1 MKFLNEEGFIMIKIL
16 IIIIIL
22 VMVFQSTA
30 IYLIIY
36 SDILNGINNNIVRE
50 IDYVTSFYLAENLAE
65 IYKDSYIVN
74 LLFNLN
80 NNNSV
85 KIEIINYGDNS
96 IKTLE
101 FTEPVRGQTV
111 FSLE

>member
-1 MKFLNEEGFIMIKIL
+1 MKGLNEKGFIMIKIL
-16 IIIIIL
+16 VIIII
-22 VMVFQSTA
+22 MVIIFQSTA

-36 SDILNGINNNIVRE
+36 SDLLNGINNNIIKE

-65 IYKDSYIVN
+65 IYKNSYIVN
-74 LLFNLN
+74 TVFELN

-85 KIEIINYGDNS
+85 RIEIVNYGENS
-96 IKTLE
+96 IKTLK

-111 FSLE
+111 FTLD